1 MVWRPKLSRR
11 AAGDA
16 SATGSSLDPSE
27 PPPARLI
34 EATGLLHDIRVSL
47 DARYETESEEDEGRE
62 IPWLGIGVA
71 LAAFLP
77 TFLSIVLGGPLL
89 LATALPPARQ
99 GPALAQVGGPP
110 LPTAPTEALSWPDD
124 RPLGNAWNQG
134 DGVAPRPDG
143 GPTKAVK
150 LAATDVVT
158 WTRAAALADEQA
170 AVRLAGSLRSQGYRV
185 DVRREDD
192 STLPWVLWTT
202 KGPARRSPK

>member
-11 AAGDA
+11 AAVEA
-16 SATGSSLDPSE
+16 SATVSSPNPSE
-27 PPPARLI
+27 SPAARLV

-47 DARYETESEEDEGRE
+47 DARYETESGEDEGRE
-62 IPWLGIGVA
+62 IPWRGIGVA
-71 LAAFLP
+71 LAAFVP
-77 TFLSIVLGGPLL
+77 TFLSIVLGAPLL
-89 LATALPPARQ
+89 LATTVPPASQ
-99 GPALAQVGGPP
+99 GPARAQVGGAP
-110 LPTAPTEALSWPDD
+110 LPTGPTEALSWSDD
-124 RPLGNAWNQG
+124 RPPGNAWNQG
-134 DGVAPRPDG
+134 DGVAPRPEG

-158 WTRAAALADEQA
+158 WTRAAALSDERA